1 MIRLQTNNSNVDI
14 KYPNIKGEDGG
25 YYIPSVDENGVLS
38 WTGSEEGMEEV
49 ATASIQGKD
58 GEPGPVGPKGDAGK
72 NTVWTG
78 DEEPG
83 EDYNVWIAPG
93 GTPTY
98 IMTAEQCQEYIDAA
112 LREVEDGS
120 Y

>member
-25 YYIPSVDENGVLS
+25 YYIPSVDENGNLT
-38 WTGSEEGMEEV
+38 WEATEEDMENVPSVNIKGPAGE
-49 ATASIQGKD
+49 SGIQGPAGKD
-58 GEPGPVGPKGDAGK
+58 GK